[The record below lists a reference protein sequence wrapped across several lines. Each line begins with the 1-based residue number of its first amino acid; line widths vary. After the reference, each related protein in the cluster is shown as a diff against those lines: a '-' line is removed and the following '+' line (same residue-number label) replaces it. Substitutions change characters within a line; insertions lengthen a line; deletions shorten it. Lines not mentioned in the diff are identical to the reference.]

1 MGHGAR
7 IVVTLGKLQAAIVD
21 QGRPGLSEIGG
32 RCEGHCG
39 TPWDSPVLKIRPV
52 EKRGLAGQ
60 LGRGHGNDVQAW
72 ARSGEAYDNRK
83 NGRQL
88 GLRQPCK

>member
-32 RCEGHCG
+32 RREGQWD
-39 TPWDSPVLKIRPV
+39 WDSHLFKIRPV